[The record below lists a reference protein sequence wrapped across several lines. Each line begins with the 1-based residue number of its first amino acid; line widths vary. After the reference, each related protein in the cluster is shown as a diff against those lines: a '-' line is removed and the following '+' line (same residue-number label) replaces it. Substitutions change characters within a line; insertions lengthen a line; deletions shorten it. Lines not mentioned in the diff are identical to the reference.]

1 MALITKYVREGK
13 LYSRDSLKKIFLNLN
28 IMKILL
34 QNLYTFLKNIEFLRL
49 LKGKRIFK
57 RKMKRCLMNQMMI
70 M

>member
-13 LYSRDSLKKIFLNLN
+13 LYSRDSLKKFLNLK
-28 IMKILL
+28 IMMILL

-57 RKMKRCLMNQMMI
+57 MKMKPCLMNQMMI
-70 M
+70 T